1 MVRWLLKDLQI
12 VINTPTNFFCDRQ
25 AAHHILNNIVFHEK
39 TKHVEMEC
47 FFVRERVASLEVSLM
62 KIDDKMQ
69 VVDFLTKDIGFN
81 QLHYLLGNMGISNL
95 HSPS

>member
-1 MVRWLLKDLQI
+1 
-12 VINTPTNFFCDRQ
+12 
-25 AAHHILNNIVFHEK
+25 
-39 TKHVEMEC
+39 MEC

-69 VVDFLTKDIGFN
+69 VVDFLTKAIGFN

-95 HSPS
+95 HSPSWGGVLDIDNIDIVSLYVHI